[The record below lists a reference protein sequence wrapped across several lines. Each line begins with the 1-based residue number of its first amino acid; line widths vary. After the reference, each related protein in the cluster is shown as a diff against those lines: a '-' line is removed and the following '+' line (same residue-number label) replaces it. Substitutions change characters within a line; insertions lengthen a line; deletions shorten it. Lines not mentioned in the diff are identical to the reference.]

1 MPIVTIN
8 KKPIHKYSE
17 EELKDWIK
25 YFNKHLANQYS
36 PTSEYEAN
44 EKDDSVTI
52 NGIPINRLSGEW
64 ITDSIKYL
72 NKHLVNRE
80 IDRSAIV
87 LSAMIENDTSEDEA
101 EADAINVVNVNDDKS
116 GFCENEIKDT
126 PIERKNEVD
135 DSTIDDST
143 IDGGSEENSRT
154 SRVQEEKI
162 EKGINIS
169 DEESKIETKAKVSRK
184 RKSSKKT
191 IDEENKSKRFK
202 KKIAKTVNNVSKV
215 KQPKV
220 HENVETIE
228 DVIVDSDSESEDI
241 DEEKDSTNEVSVE
254 MMYINEYESNK
265 KKSISRSKD
274 VIVVSDSESEDIDVE
289 KDDSTN
295 EVPVEMMYIN
305 ESNKKKSIFRSKYS
319 IKYDSLG
326 NPSGVKINYS
336 REDRENVEDAM
347 KIWSKDRIGSTFEE
361 VSRNFFVLKRFVIK
375 ILCKKG
381 YDIKLNSVEDLD
393 KLDDVINT
401 ELKIIGLNIF
411 EFRFPNIEKVLKG
424 LDLIEKP

>member
-52 NGIPINRLSGEW
+52 NGIPINRFSGEW

-72 NKHLVNRE
+72 NKHLVNWE
-80 IDRSAIV
+80 INRGVIA
-87 LSAMIENDTSEDEA
+87 LTALIENDTSEDEA

-162 EKGINIS
+162 EKGI
-169 DEESKIETKAKVSRK
+169 K
-184 RKSSKKT
+184 
-191 IDEENKSKRFK
+191 
-202 KKIAKTVNNVSKV
+202 
-215 KQPKV
+215 
-220 HENVETIE
+220 NVETIE

-241 DEEKDSTNEVSVE
+241 DCLLYTSPSPRDKRQ
-254 MMYINEYESNK
+254 
-265 KKSISRSKD
+265 SR
-274 VIVVSDSESEDIDVE
+274 
-289 KDDSTN
+289 
-295 EVPVEMMYIN
+295 M
-305 ESNKKKSIFRSKYS
+305 
-319 IKYDSLG
+319 
-326 NPSGVKINYS
+326 PSS
-336 REDRENVEDAM
+336 A
-347 KIWSKDRIGSTFEE
+347 
-361 VSRNFFVLKRFVIK
+361 
-375 ILCKKG
+375 
-381 YDIKLNSVEDLD
+381 
-393 KLDDVINT
+393 
-401 ELKIIGLNIF
+401 
-411 EFRFPNIEKVLKG
+411 
-424 LDLIEKP
+424 